1 METTPLVGEL
11 LPEAK
16 DEAWKERLFSL
27 FGMET
32 LLDKHIV
39 LLSSGELRKFQ
50 LVKSLMNRP
59 DVLILDN
66 PFIGLDSSARSLLTD
81 LLTTLIAN
89 THLQVMLMLSREEEI
104 PGFITH
110 VVHVEGLVCGEK
122 QAAFCHSDDR
132 REEES
137 RKHKVD
143 APEILRY
150 ALDDNVGKDDNHG
163 EDENAPEIIRLNKV
177 SIRYGER
184 IILDGLDWVVRKGE
198 KWALT
203 GENGSG
209 KSTLLSLICADNPQ
223 SYACDI
229 ALFGRKRGTGES
241 IWEIKK
247 HIGYVSPEMH
257 RAYLKNLPAIEA
269 QANAFIWSD
278 THIDIRFLEGE
289 ALQQAEYRAKKF
301 IPGQVR
307 LVAFPGADCCACCG
321 THVLRSGQVG
331 LIKLLSCQKFREGVR
346 MELLCGKRAFD
357 YLSGTWEQNLAVSRA
372 LSAKPLQTAAAVERL
387 QGELESVKLRAATL
401 ETADFARKAEAHAGE
416 GDIVLFEGPM
426 SADSVRRLCDAV
438 LETCGGRC
446 AVFAGE
452 DGSFKYAVGIR
463 EGDIRPLVKELN
475 AALNGRGGGK
485 PNFAQGSVAASE
497 ADIKVF
503 FEKN

>member
-1 METTPLVGEL
+1 MTEKLYYSDPFLKEFTATVLSCAQDKGSWKVTLDRTAFYPEGGGQPTDFGTLGGVHVTDVREKEGVIVHTCDKALTVGDTVTGVIDWARRFDHMQQHSGE
-11 LPEAK
+11 
-16 DEAWKERLFSL
+16 
-27 FGMET
+27 
-32 LLDKHIV
+32 HIV
-39 LLSSGELRKFQ
+39 SG
-50 LVKSLMNRP
+50 
-59 DVLILDN
+59 I
-66 PFIGLDSSARSLLTD
+66 ICARY
-81 LLTTLIAN
+81 
-89 THLQVMLMLSREEEI
+89 
-104 PGFITH
+104 G
-110 VVHVEGLVCGEK
+110 C
-122 QAAFCHSDDR
+122 
-132 REEES
+132 
-137 RKHKVD
+137 
-143 APEILRY
+143 
-150 ALDDNVGKDDNHG
+150 DNVGFHLGKDIVTIDFNH
-163 EDENAPEIIRLNKV
+163 
-177 SIRYGER
+177 
-184 IILDGLDWVVRKGE
+184 
-198 KWALT
+198 
-203 GENGSG
+203 
-209 KSTLLSLICADNPQ
+209 
-223 SYACDI
+223 DI
-229 ALFGRKRGTGES
+229 
-241 IWEIKK
+241 
-247 HIGYVSPEMH
+247 SPDD
-257 RAYLKNLPAIEA
+257 LPAIEA

-278 THIDIRFLEGE
+278 TPIDIRFLEGE
-289 ALQQAEYRAKKF
+289 ALQQAEYRSKKF

-452 DGSFKYAVGIR
+452 DGSFKYAVGVR
-463 EGDIRPLVKELN
+463 EGDVRPLVKELN
-475 AALNGRGGGK
+475 TALCGRGGGK

>member
-1 METTPLVGEL
+1 MTEKLYYSDPFLKEFTATVLSCEQDKGGWEVTLDRTAFYPEGGGQPTDFGTLGGATVTDVREKEGVILHTCDKALTVG
-11 LPEAK
+11 
-16 DEAWKERLFSL
+16 DTVT
-27 FGMET
+27 GV
-32 LLDKHIV
+32 LDWARRFDHMQQH
-39 LLSSGELRKFQ
+39 SGEHII
-50 LVKSLMNRP
+50 SG
-59 DVLILDN
+59 I
-66 PFIGLDSSARSLLTD
+66 ICARY
-81 LLTTLIAN
+81 
-89 THLQVMLMLSREEEI
+89 
-104 PGFITH
+104 G
-110 VVHVEGLVCGEK
+110 C
-122 QAAFCHSDDR
+122 
-132 REEES
+132 
-137 RKHKVD
+137 
-143 APEILRY
+143 
-150 ALDDNVGKDDNHG
+150 DNVGFHLGKDLVTIDFNH
-163 EDENAPEIIRLNKV
+163 
-177 SIRYGER
+177 
-184 IILDGLDWVVRKGE
+184 
-198 KWALT
+198 
-203 GENGSG
+203 
-209 KSTLLSLICADNPQ
+209 
-223 SYACDI
+223 DI
-229 ALFGRKRGTGES
+229 
-241 IWEIKK
+241 
-247 HIGYVSPEMH
+247 SPDD
-257 RAYLKNLPAIEA
+257 LPAIEA

-278 THIDIRFLEGE
+278 TPIDIRFLEGE
-289 ALQQAEYRAKKF
+289 ALQQAEYRSKKF

-401 ETADFARKAEAHAGE
+401 ETADFARKAEAHAGK

-463 EGDIRPLVKELN
+463 EGDVRPLVKELN

>member
-1 METTPLVGEL
+1 MTEKLYYNDPFLKEFTATVLSCEQDKGGWKVTLDRTAFYPEGGGQPTDFGTLGGAAVTDVREKEGIILHTCDKALAVGDTVTGVIDWARRFDHMQQHSGE
-11 LPEAK
+11 
-16 DEAWKERLFSL
+16 
-27 FGMET
+27 
-32 LLDKHIV
+32 HIV
-39 LLSSGELRKFQ
+39 SG
-50 LVKSLMNRP
+50 
-59 DVLILDN
+59 I
-66 PFIGLDSSARSLLTD
+66 ICARY
-81 LLTTLIAN
+81 
-89 THLQVMLMLSREEEI
+89 
-104 PGFITH
+104 G
-110 VVHVEGLVCGEK
+110 C
-122 QAAFCHSDDR
+122 
-132 REEES
+132 
-137 RKHKVD
+137 
-143 APEILRY
+143 
-150 ALDDNVGKDDNHG
+150 DNVGFHLGKDIVTIDFNH
-163 EDENAPEIIRLNKV
+163 
-177 SIRYGER
+177 
-184 IILDGLDWVVRKGE
+184 
-198 KWALT
+198 
-203 GENGSG
+203 
-209 KSTLLSLICADNPQ
+209 
-223 SYACDI
+223 DI
-229 ALFGRKRGTGES
+229 
-241 IWEIKK
+241 
-247 HIGYVSPEMH
+247 SPDD
-257 RAYLKNLPAIEA
+257 LPAIEA

-278 THIDIRFLEGE
+278 TPIDIRFLEGE
-289 ALQQAEYRAKKF
+289 ALKQAEYRSKKF

-401 ETADFARKAEAHAGE
+401 ETADFARKAAEHAGK

-452 DGSFKYAVGIR
+452 DGNFKYAVGIR
-463 EGDIRPLVKELN
+463 EGDVRPLVKELN

>member
-1 METTPLVGEL
+1 MTEKLYYNDPFLKEFTATVLSCEQDKGGWKVTLDRTAFYPEGGGQPTDFGTLGGAAVTDVREKEGIILHTCDKALAVGDTVTGVIDWARRFDHMQQHSGE
-11 LPEAK
+11 
-16 DEAWKERLFSL
+16 
-27 FGMET
+27 
-32 LLDKHIV
+32 HIV
-39 LLSSGELRKFQ
+39 SG
-50 LVKSLMNRP
+50 
-59 DVLILDN
+59 I
-66 PFIGLDSSARSLLTD
+66 ICARY
-81 LLTTLIAN
+81 
-89 THLQVMLMLSREEEI
+89 
-104 PGFITH
+104 G
-110 VVHVEGLVCGEK
+110 C
-122 QAAFCHSDDR
+122 
-132 REEES
+132 
-137 RKHKVD
+137 
-143 APEILRY
+143 
-150 ALDDNVGKDDNHG
+150 DNVGFHLGKDIVTIDFNH
-163 EDENAPEIIRLNKV
+163 
-177 SIRYGER
+177 
-184 IILDGLDWVVRKGE
+184 
-198 KWALT
+198 
-203 GENGSG
+203 
-209 KSTLLSLICADNPQ
+209 
-223 SYACDI
+223 DI
-229 ALFGRKRGTGES
+229 
-241 IWEIKK
+241 
-247 HIGYVSPEMH
+247 SPDD
-257 RAYLKNLPAIEA
+257 LPAIEA

-278 THIDIRFLEGE
+278 TPIDIRFLEGE
-289 ALQQAEYRAKKF
+289 ALKQAEYRSKKF

-401 ETADFARKAEAHAGE
+401 ETADFARKAAEHAGE

-463 EGDIRPLVKELN
+463 EGDVRPLVKELN
-475 AALNGRGGGK
+475 TALCGRGGGK
-485 PNFAQGSVAASE
+485 PNFAQGSVAASQ